1 MTKGKTRTL
10 RGYMPYGITRKRLL
24 TYDQNLNYAY
34 KVVKFN
40 IMPSGGSQLNDT
52 QATLGLDEDVSTIN
66 FSDNRQIG
74 WCVINPNQYIN
85 LLDPDHL
92 VIGDLYLNI
101 NTAADVNLNYLVE
114 VERLEVSDVEAV
126 MTLIKERSQ
135 DVLE

>member
-1 MTKGKTRTL
+1 
-10 RGYMPYGITRKRLL
+10 MPFGTTRKRLL

-34 KVVKFN
+34 KIVKFD

-74 WCVINPNQYIN
+74 WAVINTYQYIN

-101 NTAADVNLNYLVE
+101 NTAVDVNLNYIVE
-114 VERLEVSDVEAV
+114 VERVEVSDVEAV